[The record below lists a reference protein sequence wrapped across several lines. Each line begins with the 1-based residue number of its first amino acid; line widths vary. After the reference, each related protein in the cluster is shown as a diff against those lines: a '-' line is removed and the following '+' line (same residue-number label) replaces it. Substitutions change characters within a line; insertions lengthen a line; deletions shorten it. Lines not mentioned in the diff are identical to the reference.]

1 MKRREFIKSGSAT
14 LAALALDRAGFA
26 QPLGSRSSGRQL
38 LPMNRNWRFSA
49 QRTPGDTAPD
59 FDDSRFEQVTVPHTN
74 KRLPWHSFDEKAY
87 QFVSIYRRHFR
98 LPPEARNRLVF
109 VDFDGAMTAS
119 KVWLNGNLLGEYR
132 GGYTPFSFELT
143 PHLDWN
149 DQNVLAVE
157 LDSSERPDI
166 PPFGD
171 EIDYLTFGGIYRD
184 VRLRM
189 VNPNHIEAIWIRSHD
204 VLANPTVEAAC
215 RIAPSAGIKPETLE
229 AELRDGE
236 RVVARNRAPF
246 EVKLGS
252 QGMGPTNSIT
262 IANFGRLEVWDLLH
276 PKLYTVVIRLIGRD
290 NTILDEDSRRIGFR
304 HTEFTDHGFELNGK
318 VIKLRGLDRHQ
329 TFPWVGQAMPARVQ
343 RRDAEILRRELKI
356 NIVRTSHYPQSP
368 AFLDACDELGLLV
381 LEEIPGWQHI
391 GDQAWK
397 DLSVDNVARMI
408 TRDAHH
414 PSIVL
419 WGVRINESHDDHDFY
434 TRTNALAHELDPTR
448 ETCGV
453 RYLYN
458 SELLEDVFTMNDF
471 GWPLRPPNHP
481 RYLNTEF
488 VGHTFPTKP
497 YDPVER
503 LTEHI
508 HRHARVHNQLGS
520 NPQYAG
526 GLGWCAFDYDTH
538 GNFGSGDRVCYH
550 GVSDIFRL
558 PKPAGH
564 FYKSQC
570 DPAEEV
576 VLEPAFDWSAQGDWS
591 ANMKDAVICSN
602 CDQLKIFVGDH
613 MIDANPDR
621 DTYPN
626 LPHPPF
632 HVNLDR
638 TPWADMR
645 IEGYVAGKRV
655 IERRYSCSGSDR
667 QFLVAADHDE
677 LIADGADT
685 TRITLRIA
693 DEFGNLRRYATAAIT
708 FAIEGPVEL
717 VGDNPFALSGGWGA
731 IWLRARTTTGNA
743 VLHATHPT
751 LGTHEVRIKLTSS
764 VPERL

>member
-14 LAALALDRAGFA
+14 LAALALDRKGFA

-59 FDDSRFEQVTVPHTN
+59 FDDLRFEQVTIPHTN

-119 KVWLNGNLLGEYR
+119 TIWLNGNLLGEYR

-143 PHLDWN
+143 PHLDWR

-189 VNPNHIEAIWIRSHD
+189 VNPNHIEAIWIRSRD

-304 HTEFTDHGFELNGK
+304 QAEFTDHGFELNGK

-329 TFPWVGQAMPARVQ
+329 TFPWVGQAMPARAQ
-343 RRDAEILRRELKI
+343 RRDAEILRHELKI

-408 TRDAHH
+408 TRDTHH

-434 TRTNALAHELDPTR
+434 TRTNALARELDPTR
-448 ETCGV
+448 QTCGV

-645 IEGYVAGKRV
+645 MEGYVAGKKV
-655 IERRYSCSGSDR
+655 IERSYSCRGLDQ
-667 QFLVAADHDE
+667 QFLVAADNDE

-685 TRITLRIA
+685 TRVTLRIA

-717 VGDNPFALSGGWGA
+717 VGDNPFALSGGCGA

-751 LGTHEVRIKLTSS
+751 LGMREVRIKLTSS
-764 VPERL
+764 APERL